1 MTDKERKESGIDN
14 LPNNLYEAVNFLK
27 NSELAKEALG
37 EHIFNNY
44 VEAKEA
50 EWDDYRTKVHD
61 WEIEHYLN
69 RY

>member
-1 MTDKERKESGIDN
+1 MKE
-14 LPNNLYEAVNFLK
+14 
-27 NSELAKEALG
+27 SELAKAALG
-37 EHIFNNY
+37 EHIYENY

-61 WEIEHYLN
+61 WEIENYLN